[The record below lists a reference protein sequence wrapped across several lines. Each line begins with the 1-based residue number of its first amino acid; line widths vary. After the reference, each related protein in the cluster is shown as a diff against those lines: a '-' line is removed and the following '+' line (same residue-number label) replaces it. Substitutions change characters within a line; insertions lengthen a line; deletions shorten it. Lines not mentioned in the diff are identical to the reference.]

1 LSDKDKEV
9 KGQNH
14 PARLAEMKPK
24 IYAVKKC
31 LHFLTVWNRD
41 INAARN
47 ILRIFYSLVDGE
59 GIPFLFRQRTD
70 ADVGNKKKKR
80 RVKRT

>member
-1 LSDKDKEV
+1 M
-9 KGQNH
+9 N
-14 PARLAEMKPK
+14 PK

-31 LHFLTVWNRD
+31 LHCLTVWSRD

-47 ILRIFYSLVDGE
+47 ILKIFYSLVDGE
-59 GIPFLFRQRTD
+59 GIPFLFRQMGQE
-70 ADVGNKKKKR
+70 VGNKKKKR